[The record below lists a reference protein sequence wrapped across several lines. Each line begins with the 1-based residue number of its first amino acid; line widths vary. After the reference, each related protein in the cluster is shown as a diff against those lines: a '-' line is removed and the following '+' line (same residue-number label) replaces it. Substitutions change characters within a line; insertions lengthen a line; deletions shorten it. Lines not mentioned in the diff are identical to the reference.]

1 MLAASCKDFAG
12 LQACD
17 VCAADVL
24 GGSATV
30 ALDGRNAVLGLVLAY
45 AALRAS
51 QYNGT

>member
-1 MLAASCKDFAG
+1 MTVVRVSKHVTG
-12 LQACD
+12 Y
-17 VCAADVL
+17 AADVL

-30 ALDGRNAVLGLVLAY
+30 ALDGRNALLGLVLAY